1 MKSEDRCH
9 NIINGADNTLQYEVA
24 KPWEE
29 VQQQAVARR
38 IAEAAKTATRSQNS
52 HEI

>member
-1 MKSEDRCH
+1 MGTPCGMAFRQDRGH

-29 VQQQAVARR
+29 VGLAM
-38 IAEAAKTATRSQNS
+38 S
-52 HEI
+52 